1 MWGRIADSR
10 ARKRVR
16 ELVDDTGGG
25 VLVEA
30 GCGTG
35 VLLIELARANV
46 GGTTLGFDLAP
57 GMVAEATR
65 RLRREQVV
73 GARARQGDIRA
84 LDLGDDSVDTLTSSY
99 VLDILPAE
107 EIRTALDECSR
118 VLRPGGRLVMV
129 NCTPAETRRHRVPEL
144 LYGSG
149 LPLTANCRAIRLAP
163 ILKELGFIEVER
175 EYLSQIGLPS
185 EIVRAVNPNASAVVG

>member
-1 MWGRIADSR
+1 MPAVRRDPARVVKHYSRFARAYEMWGRIADSR

-25 VLVEA
+25 VLDEA

-35 VLLIELARANV
+35 ALLIELARANV

-107 EIRTALDECSR
+107 EIRTALDE
-118 VLRPGGRLVMV
+118 
-129 NCTPAETRRHRVPEL
+129 
-144 LYGSG
+144 
-149 LPLTANCRAIRLAP
+149 
-163 ILKELGFIEVER
+163 
-175 EYLSQIGLPS
+175 
-185 EIVRAVNPNASAVVG
+185 